1 MNQTVISPSA
11 AFKPIS
17 ELCSTVTDIATRI
30 AYQRIATFQ
39 GTTGARHWSRLN
51 RRRAGRDGGVVGKRQ
66 LTKMANAS
74 RLKHL
79 VVVVDQEVLSLTLN
93 YFCSML
99 KAMSRMN
106 L

>member
-1 MNQTVISPSA
+1 
-11 AFKPIS
+11 
-17 ELCSTVTDIATRI
+17 
-30 AYQRIATFQ
+30 
-39 GTTGARHWSRLN
+39 
-51 RRRAGRDGGVVGKRQ
+51 
-66 LTKMANAS
+66 MANAS